1 MIMKKIFVC
10 IGFLSLMALAGH
22 AQELN
27 KEITLEKDFVP
38 VEKKA
43 TKKNALPV
51 VVEPSKNETP
61 TKLNYSDWAQP
72 TAVATSIP
80 TMLPYGYRTSHI
92 FSDKRGYF
100 DFGVGTQLN
109 MTGSVGYRLVD
120 KPETQ
125 LGVWLQHNSTWSGKN
140 TSPFPSYGER
150 QKQKFNDNVVGLDLS
165 HQFSKGMLDAGATV
179 HFDKFN
185 YYGGMNGFIIGPY
198 ALSESI
204 DTGDYDWD
212 ENKQSFIDLTFRGK
226 WQSRIT
232 IFDRDFDYYVGM
244 RFNHA
249 GYSKSFT
256 TLYDGAK
263 ENHITANVGA
273 SYQLSGVAGLGADV
287 AVDYLSRKYK
297 STWDD
302 RVSDNMTMITV
313 HPYYSYVGE
322 RASASLGVNLNF
334 SFSDGAAIRVA
345 PNVKIDYDFVDGAT
359 LYATATGG
367 KRLNTLSSM
376 AALNRYSDPLG
387 GYGNTFVPIDAE
399 AGFKIGPFRGFS
411 LKLYGGYGIFK
422 NDQLVALPID
432 EYYRFNANIDPIY
445 ISSNPLYNWCYYH
458 HNPNLIIN
466 ANQFFAPVYYKGYNT
481 RGVKFG
487 AELNY
492 KYRSLAE
499 LDVKAVFAPQSK
511 DVDGK
516 YIKGYTLGL
525 DRAKTVVNV
534 DLKVNPMRAL
544 TVNLGFDYRGGRY
557 NINDYFNE
565 YSYLSA
571 DEEGNQVEKIFSFTS
586 KGTYDLSDV
595 LNLRAGASYR
605 FDKTLTLWVQ
615 ASNLLN
621 KQWDETLGMGA
632 QKLGFMGGLQL
643 VF

>member
-1 MIMKKIFVC
+1 MKKILVC
-10 IGFLSLMALAGH
+10 ICTLSFMGLGGY

-43 TKKNALPV
+43 TKKSALPV
-51 VVEPSKNETP
+51 VVEPTKNETP
-61 TKLNYSDWAQP
+61 TTLKYSDWAQP

-109 MTGSVGYRLVD
+109 MAGSVGYRLID

-140 TSPFPSYGER
+140 TTTIIPDEEK
-150 QKQKFNDNVVGLDLS
+150 QKQKFNDNVVGLDLT
-165 HQFSKGMLDAGATV
+165 HQFSKGTLDAGATV

-185 YYGGMNGFIIGPY
+185 YYGGMNKVFGAHGEQTRYYPEGII
-198 ALSESI
+198 ASQ
-204 DTGDYDWD
+204 YDWD
-212 ENKQSFIDLTFRGK
+212 DNKQSFIDLTFRGK
-226 WQSRIT
+226 WQSHIT
-232 IFDRDFDYYVGM
+232 ISDRDFDYYVGM

-256 TLYDGAK
+256 TIYDGAK
-263 ENHITANVGA
+263 ENHINANVGA
-273 SYQLSGVAGLGADV
+273 AYQLSGVAGLGADV
-287 AVDYLSRKYK
+287 AVDYLGRKYK

-302 RVSDNMTMITV
+302 RVSDDMTMITL

-334 SFSDGAAIRVA
+334 SFSDGAAIRLS
-345 PNVKIDYDFVDGAT
+345 PNVKIDYNFVDGAA
-359 LYATATGG
+359 LYAEAQGG

-387 GYGNTFVPIDAE
+387 GYCNTFVPIDAE
-399 AGFKIGPFRGFS
+399 AGFKIGPFRGLS

-422 NDQLVALPID
+422 NDQLVDVPCDPRYAYKVLAPD
-432 EYYRFNANIDPIY
+432 YDGYYA
-445 ISSNPLYNWCYYH
+445 S
-458 HNPNLIIN
+458 PNLGFTCYPY
-466 ANQFFAPVYYKGYNT
+466 NQSMFITENQYFAPVYYKSYNT

-499 LDVKAVFAPQSK
+499 LDVKAVFAPQGK
-511 DVDGK
+511 DFDGK

-557 NINDYFNE
+557 NMNDYAFKFAVDDMYG
-565 YSYLSA
+565 YSFS
-571 DEEGNQVEKIFSFTS
+571 EVES
-586 KGTYDLSDV
+586 KGPLSLSDV
-595 LNLRAGASYR
+595 VNLRAGASYR